1 MAVTGHSGSAARMTT
16 VSSTPNSSASALSGS
31 GSALSTGSA
40 EVVSLDAYR
49 VEEPPTI
56 YNFAR
61 SSGVYDRAGKRIL
74 DIFVSSVMLIL
85 LAPLLASLALGV
97 RLTMGSKVL
106 FFQDRV
112 GRNGKPFRMIKFRS
126 MRHDRR
132 SSDELDEWEGTDR
145 RLTHK
150 TTADPRHTAIGRFIR
165 KWSLDEL
172 PQLWN
177 VLRGDMSLVG
187 PRPELVQVAK
197 RFELTDH
204 ARHLAR
210 PGITGLWQVS
220 ESRGQLL
227 HENVHIDLDYVRAIT
242 LRSDLKIL
250 FRTFGSVVK
259 VRGS

>member
-16 VSSTPNSSASALSGS
+16 VASSSSSPAPPV
-31 GSALSTGSA
+31 STGSA

-61 SSGVYDRAGKRIL
+61 SSGFYDRVGKRVL
-74 DIFVSSVMLIL
+74 DIVVSSALLIL
-85 LAPLLASLALGV
+85 LAPLLASLALAV

-132 SSDELDEWEGTDR
+132 SSDELDEWEGIDR

-150 TTADPRHTAIGRFIR
+150 TT
-165 KWSLDEL
+165 E
-172 PQLWN
+172 
-177 VLRGDMSLVG
+177 
-187 PRPELVQVAK
+187 
-197 RFELTDH
+197 
-204 ARHLAR
+204 
-210 PGITGLWQVS
+210 VS
-220 ESRGQLL
+220 PS
-227 HENVHIDLDYVRAIT
+227 
-242 LRSDLKIL
+242 
-250 FRTFGSVVK
+250 
-259 VRGS
+259 